1 MRKQDVPK
9 PLLARLPAY
18 LDVLYKQQQA
28 GAVHL
33 SASVLAAA
41 LNLNP
46 VLVRK
51 DLAAT
56 GVVGKPKAGFEVS
69 GLIRRIEEM
78 LGFRRT
84 DVAVL
89 VGVGSLGRALLAYE
103 GFAGYRLHIAAAFDA
118 DAKVIGQTINGTRVY
133 PPDRLSD
140 VLRSWE
146 ARIGIITVPAAQ
158 AQGVCDRLVDHGI
171 LAIWNFAPVHLN
183 VPAPI
188 LVHNENMA
196 ASLAL
201 LSRHLKSVLEAEG
214 TE

>member
-1 MRKQDVPK
+1 MNNNLPK

-18 LDVLYKQQQA
+18 LDVLNRRKKA

-33 SASVLAAA
+33 SATVLAAE

-56 GVVGKPKAGFEVS
+56 GVAGKPKAGFEIN

-78 LGFRRT
+78 LGYRRT

-89 VGVGSLGRALLAYE
+89 VGAGSLGRALLAYE
-103 GFAGYRLHIAAAFDA
+103 GFAGYGLRILAAFDT
-118 DAKVIGQTINGTRVY
+118 DERVIGQTINGVPVY
-133 PPDRLSD
+133 PFGQMPV
-140 VLRSWE
+140 VLRKQE
-146 ARIGIITVPAAQ
+146 ARIGIITVPAAH
-158 AQGVCDRLVDHGI
+158 AQEVCDRLVENGI

-188 LVHNENMA
+188 LVHHENMA

-214 TE
+214 TD